1 MKTTLC
7 ILSFILTLALLTGC
21 APVPIPVPTPTAT
34 STPTVTPAP
43 TATPTPISIIP
54 TTTILEN
61 GLAWTECIVP
71 DREYSQVSRDMLILK
86 KCAEP
91 PEWSAEDANR
101 MGERVKRESGFY
113 DLQITIGIDHYKA
126 SFVDRS
132 NAGYI
137 YELTKN
143 GDVLDRATTQ
153 FSTYD
158 PNLNLWNMD
167 GTLVWELG
175 GMQPVILVDGINFN
189 EKYQLEG
196 SYFPYQINEKLIFVA
211 QKNSKYSI
219 LYDGNFTGPEFDVI
233 KMAYCCA
240 MVPLVRGSGQYWF
253 VGIREGKTYL
263 VSIH

>member
-1 MKTTLC
+1 
-7 ILSFILTLALLTGC
+7 
-21 APVPIPVPTPTAT
+21 
-34 STPTVTPAP
+34 
-43 TATPTPISIIP
+43 
-54 TTTILEN
+54 
-61 GLAWTECIVP
+61 
-71 DREYSQVSRDMLILK
+71 MLILK

-91 PEWSAEDANR
+91 PKWSAEDANR

-126 SFVDRS
+126 SLVDRS
-132 NAGYI
+132 NAGSI

-211 QKNSKYSI
+211 QKNGKYSI